1 MVGKAEDTARI
12 FSRRL
17 PDGQSPADLRRLA
30 IASAQGTAKGIQ
42 QPLRR
47 RMNRFIRK
55 IGEPGAGSV
64 IGNFSSDSV
73 HKIRA
78 SFKPRAQCQFKDC
91 VETVILSP
99 KAKNLVLVSGR

>member
-1 MVGKAEDTARI
+1 MLGKAEDAARI

-17 PDGQSPADLRRLA
+17 AGSQSSADLRRLT
-30 IASAQGTAKGIQ
+30 IVSAQGTAKRIQ

-47 RMNRFIRK
+47 RLNHFRSK
-55 IGEPGAGSV
+55 IGKPDTGSV